1 MKSRDFNVKSF
12 EAGGIRNRSMNTRSG
27 PELLDGSLTK
37 NVELSVG
44 FQGFSES
51 KKVSVLR
58 KGIYIQTGC
67 RVCVSCN
74 MPSKCIFCTCCS
86 RSETRNGS

>member
-12 EAGGIRNRSMNTRSG
+12 EAGGIRNHSNMNIRSG
-27 PELLDGSLTK
+27 PDILDNSLTK

-51 KKVSVLR
+51 KKVL
-58 KGIYIQTGC
+58 
-67 RVCVSCN
+67 
-74 MPSKCIFCTCCS
+74 F
-86 RSETRNGS
+86 